1 MAMEKG
7 LNIEVPESFYEKPF
21 VRRMLDPSSPTIEVD
36 GEEASVQTVSMDGKL
51 FPTVVPQEQADG
63 SYSLVKLK
71 PKAAY
76 KLAMDTGNFIQFDS
90 DAEADQQS
98 QILSKEAYNLRQAYK
113 NNQNFL
119 SQGGKGL
126 GDVEFRADMESAIS
140 DDSLSRLGYELYRR
154 GLVNL
159 TAVPLDSNI
168 RLGTS
173 KGALAGNYSKRGLG
187 SLNLGYEREIR
198 SQNPLTK
205 ESMYEKPLAAF
216 AAGETDRKNMAR
228 GRGMQELTAGHE
240 LRHAA
245 MTYLMNNTDMSKNK
259 LFENFDGDVEEYIMD
274 KIDYS
279 KIAKGKKENN
289 PEFTALPDK
298 FDDDIKI
305 DPRYIGGTE
314 RLEVVTDYA
323 TQALKDLNVPEY
335 TEQEKPGI
343 LKKLFGMEQGG
354 IMMAKTGKLP
364 LPMEEATSAPQG
376 GGPKLAN
383 AASKPESLGAPTG
396 GSAPAGSSDPR
407 DAAIKEVA
415 QKMQKRSTPPSAPAP
430 QMTPPPAGL
439 AAPTEEIPMMAK
451 GGMPDD
457 GGMSVMI
464 GLGAPSADYEE
475 AAEGNP
481 PPGATKEE
489 VADDQLVLLSEG
501 ELVVPA
507 NVVRFHGLG
516 TYEGMRREALM
527 GLQDMETN
535 GQIEYVSGGADKA
548 DKVDDDGGIIKA
560 NQGTFLGNPTTQGT
574 YIRPPGLYTA
584 NPAAK
589 VPQAAS
595 SKYVTTP
602 NKSLG
607 MSTQTQTQPLAQN
620 RFFDVVNPGIPVG
633 PYTPVTTASS
643 LYAPNVGSYKNA
655 NDGGE
660 DTKDDTPDDTTDETQ
675 TPVKEKEIYDGSG
688 GDAEAYGGA
697 STVFGG
703 ESVNGLIQGGKN
715 YEIGYTSSS
724 ATPGMSSINMIS
736 NLMNLDQV
744 EITDPITGQ
753 KATMS
758 KAKYDAMKEDRT
770 NPANVDY
777 IDSLMDLQAGIDYNR
792 TRATDIAPLQTGLA
806 VAAENFGFGKA
817 PGTSTFDQNEYARS
831 LADDL
836 GIDYVGQSM
845 AEVMMQGNMT
855 ATKTSLGQPLSP
867 VFTQDAQGNLVP
879 DTRYGTEQ
887 VNAKGLAAPEV
898 AAGAGQFSGVPAQPV
913 AVNSFTGPYTEPT
926 LGLAAPA
933 STIDPVTGLVSV
945 SPSVTAGKQSVPG
958 IANTT
963 GTVMTVIDPATGAV
977 SSQPQPQMST
987 MNTAAMT
994 PAQRS
999 TASEIVDRQMQAAG
1013 LAPVTSTEV
1022 GISTSPTA
1030 TQGVSQ
1036 LGDYSQGIPTSPT
1049 ATQGI
1054 SQIGNYGTASGFN
1067 SPTGMVDDF
1076 GNKPGTPTSSGTQV
1090 AGTDVPS
1097 STTAGTGTVS
1107 GFAGVDDI
1115 GNRGTDTTSA
1125 GYTRGPSTAG
1135 MEPAQAAAQKSENK
1149 ASADEAAQE
1158 QTGNPNAS
1166 AVTDSH
1172 GNAVTS
1178 GGGVVT
1184 SGTNED
1190 NEKGGGQG
1198 GGGCVIATHAVA
1210 NNGFSNDTKREAVR
1224 WCVKNLHK
1232 RWYGEAVRRGYR
1244 YHGIKAIEAGRAHNH
1259 YEEFKDY
1266 IDFATGKKRSL
1277 TNLGTFVYRTAQFFI
1292 TGLFLK

>member
-1 MAMEKG
+1 MAIERG
-7 LNIEVPESFYEKPF
+7 LNTEVPESFYEKPF

-159 TAVPLDSNI
+159 TAVPLDSDI
-168 RLGTS
+168 RLGTN
-173 KGALAGNYSKRGLG
+173 KGALAGNYSNRGLG

-216 AAGETDRKNMAR
+216 AAGETDKKNMAR
-228 GRGMQELTAGHE
+228 ERGMQELTAGHE

-259 LFENFDGDVEEYIMD
+259 LFENFDGDLEEDIMD

-289 PEFTALPDK
+289 PEFTSLPDK

-305 DPRYIGGTE
+305 DPKYIGGTK

-354 IMMAKTGKLP
+354 IMMAKTGKMP

-376 GGPKLAN
+376 GGPKAAN
-383 AASKPESLGAPTG
+383 AVAKPESLGAPIG
-396 GSAPAGSSDPR
+396 APAPAGSSDPR

-560 NQGTFLGNPTTQGT
+560 NQGTYLGYPTTQGT
-574 YIRPPGLYTA
+574 YVRPPGLYTQ
-584 NPAAK
+584 NPQ

-595 SKYVTTP
+595 AQYVTLP

-607 MSTQTQTQPLAQN
+607 TSTKTQTQPLAQN
-620 RFFDVVNPGIPVG
+620 RFFDVVNPGIPGIGG

-643 LYAPNVGSYKNA
+643 LYAPNVGSYKNV
-655 NDGGE
+655 NDGE
-660 DTKDDTPDDTTDETQ
+660 DDTKDDTPDDTTDETQ
-675 TPVKEKEIYDGSG
+675 APTIAQQRDEGDR
-688 GDAEAYGGA
+688 GDAPLSGA

-744 EITDPITGQ
+744 EITDPITGR

-770 NPANVDY
+770 NPANVNY

-817 PGTSTFDQNEYARS
+817 PGTSTFDQNAYAKS
-831 LADDL
+831 LAEDF

-845 AEVMMQGNMT
+845 PEVMMQGNMT

-867 VFTQDAQGNLVP
+867 VFTQDSKGNLVP
-879 DTRYGTEQ
+879 DTRYDTGQTPVSAPTARGYFQ
-887 VNAKGLAAPEV
+887 GPMGLGIPDELLSYP
-898 AAGAGQFSGVPAQPV
+898 SGMNSMASVP
-913 AVNSFTGPYTEPT
+913 TT
-926 LGLAAPA
+926 GLAAPA

-977 SSQPQPQMST
+977 SSQPMPQMST

-1013 LAPVTSTEV
+1013 LTSAPSGQDDIFSTPAMDSGMSIPDELSGARMSSV
-1022 GISTSPTA
+1022 NDPGIRAGETIGERAAYQAST
-1030 TQGVSQ
+1030 
-1036 LGDYSQGIPTSPT
+1036 
-1049 ATQGI
+1049 
-1054 SQIGNYGTASGFN
+1054 FE
-1067 SPTGMVDDF
+1067 DDF
-1076 GNKPGTPTSSGTQV
+1076 EAPDNQGANMDDDAPAASR
-1090 AGTDVPS
+1090 DM
-1097 STTAGTGTVS
+1097 STREG
-1107 GFAGVDDI
+1107 
-1115 GNRGTDTTSA
+1115 RK
-1125 GYTRGPSTAG
+1125 
-1135 MEPAQAAAQKSENK
+1135 AAA
-1149 ASADEAAQE
+1149 DEEARD
-1158 QTGNPNAS
+1158 QTGNRNSS
-1166 AVTDSH
+1166 AVTDSS
-1172 GNAVTS
+1172 GNAVRSGDGSVVTNTPPS
-1178 GGGVVT
+1178 NNNNGGG
-1184 SGTNED
+1184 
-1190 NEKGGGQG
+1190 G
-1198 GGGCVIATHAVA
+1198 GGGCVIATHGVMTG
-1210 NNGFSNDTKREAVR
+1210 GFTVMEKAKAEL
-1224 WCVKNLHK
+1224 WCQKTYHGK
-1232 RWYGEAVRRGYR
+1232 WYGEAFRKGY
-1244 YHGIKAIEAGRAHNH
+1244 KAAGLKHVNAGTAPSV
-1259 YEEFKDY
+1259 YQEFKDFVAY
-1266 IDFATGKKRSL
+1266 GRGVKKGWK
-1277 TNLGTFVYRTAQFFI
+1277 LGINYYWRTFSFFI

>member
-1 MAMEKG
+1 MKLYLGRQHKMSDTIGNRLTRQDA
-7 LNIEVPESFYEKPF
+7 
-21 VRRMLDPSSPTIEVD
+21 VR
-36 GEEASVQTVSMDGKL
+36 K
-51 FPTVVPQEQADG
+51 
-63 SYSLVKLK
+63 
-71 PKAAY
+71 
-76 KLAMDTGNFIQFDS
+76 
-90 DAEADQQS
+90 
-98 QILSKEAYNLRQAYK
+98 
-113 NNQNFL
+113 
-119 SQGGKGL
+119 GKGEIKDYQDAGISSL
-126 GDVEFRADMESAIS
+126 EMAPMYLTGTADAVN
-140 DDSLSRLGYELYRR
+140 DSLSISRGTANKFDFQDDDRTEDTLRHILLG
-154 GLVNL
+154 GLA
-159 TAVPLDSNI
+159 AVGEEDSVFGVKNF
-168 RLGTS
+168 LGTGIGS
-173 KGALAGNYSKRGLG
+173 KVASSLIDVREGSAENRSAESEIDLNNNAFGRALRKAYPNREEFIQKAIDISK
-187 SLNLGYEREIR
+187 
-198 SQNPLTK
+198 
-205 ESMYEKPLAAF
+205 SMYS
-216 AAGETDRKNMAR
+216 GETPD
-228 GRGMQELTAGHE
+228 
-240 LRHAA
+240 
-245 MTYLMNNTDMSKNK
+245 S
-259 LFENFDGDVEEYIMD
+259 
-274 KIDYS
+274 ID
-279 KIAKGKKENN
+279 
-289 PEFTALPDK
+289 
-298 FDDDIKI
+298 
-305 DPRYIGGTE
+305 
-314 RLEVVTDYA
+314 EVSPMLSYGA
-323 TQALKDLNVPEY
+323 TPVPEKA
-335 TEQEKPGI
+335 E
-343 LKKLFGMEQGG
+343 GG

-364 LPMEEATSAPQG
+364 LPMEEAQSAPQG
-376 GGPKLAN
+376 GGPKSAN
-383 AASKPESLGAPTG
+383 AAAKPESLGAPTG

-407 DAAIKEVA
+407 DAAIKEVV
-415 QKMQKRSTPPSAPAP
+415 QKMQKRSTPPPVPAP
-430 QMTPPPAGL
+430 QMAPSPAGL

-451 GGMPDD
+451 GGMTDD

-560 NQGTFLGNPTTQGT
+560 NQGTYLGNPTTQGT

-584 NPAAK
+584 NPK

-595 SKYVTTP
+595 AQYVTLP

-607 MSTQTQTQPLAQN
+607 TSTKNNTKPLAQTG
-620 RFFDVVNPGIPVG
+620 FFDVVNPGITGIGG

-643 LYAPNVGSYKNA
+643 LYAPNVGSYKNV
-655 NDGGE
+655 NDGA
-660 DTKDDTPDDTTDETQ
+660 DDTPDDTTDDTTDETQ
-675 TPVKEKEIYDGSG
+675 TPVKEKEIYDGAG

-724 ATPGMSSINMIS
+724 TTPGMSSVNIIS
-736 NLMNLDQV
+736 NLMDLDQV
-744 EITDPITGQ
+744 EITDPITGR

-758 KAKYDAMKEDRT
+758 KEKYNAMKEDRT
-770 NPANVDY
+770 NSANVDY
-777 IDSLMDLQAGIDYNR
+777 IESLMDLQAGIDYGR
-792 TRATDIAPLQTGLA
+792 VRATDIAPLQTGLA
-806 VAAENFGFGKA
+806 VAAESLGFGKA
-817 PGTSTFDQNEYARS
+817 PGTSTFDQNEYAKS
-831 LADDL
+831 LAEDL

-867 VFTQDAQGNLVP
+867 VFTQDVQGNLVP

-963 GTVMTVIDPATGAV
+963 GTVMTVIDPVTGAV
-977 SSQPQPQMST
+977 SSQPMPQMST
-987 MNTAAMT
+987 MNTAAMA

-1036 LGDYSQGIPTSPT
+1036 LGDYSQGISTSPT

-1054 SQIGNYGTASGFN
+1054 SQTGNYGTASGFN

-1076 GNKPGTPTSSGTQV
+1076 GNRPGTPTSSGTQV

-1107 GFAGVDDI
+1107 GFGSADDI
-1115 GNRGTDTTSA
+1115 GNRGTDTTSG
-1125 GYTRGPSTAG
+1125 GYTRGPSIQG
-1135 MEPAQAAAQKSENK
+1135 MEAAEAASQKAENKAAADAAAQ
-1149 ASADEAAQE
+1149 A

-1166 AVTDSH
+1166 AVTDSN
-1172 GNAVTS
+1172 GNAVTDSS
-1178 GGGVVT
+1178 GNAVT

-1190 NEKGGGQG
+1190 NEKGGSQG
-1198 GGGCVIATHAVA
+1198 GGGDGCFAKGTLISMADGTTKPVEDVDISDEVKLG
-1210 NNGFSNDTKREAVR
+1210 GFV
-1224 WCVKNLHK
+1224 
-1232 RWYGEAVRRGYR
+1232 
-1244 YHGIKAIEAGRAHNH
+1244 
-1259 YEEFKDY
+1259 
-1266 IDFATGKKRSL
+1266 FATGKFLINNLYEYKGIQVSGSHMVFEDDKWIRVEDSEL
-1277 TNLGTFVYRTAQFFI
+1277 SKLITKDDTIVYVFGSENRRIVIDDVVFTDYFEVNEQEKLKQIGNSYFTNWKKDAKITSKSNLEVRNTANANA
-1292 TGLFLK
+1292 TTLAA